1 MTYHRILLHLL
12 LVFSINIGLLG
23 QNKPPV
29 KHCRITIVGNGTEA
43 QYQAALAWRN
53 SSEYR
58 ALYNGG
64 RASQPIQWKKLY
76 STTASYGGYSQPSSH
91 GGYSRP
97 TTGPTPIITP
107 RPRVTCRVLHSAN
120 KMRVFTDTKGGKVEG
135 RLLSINSVNKTARIR
150 TIKGLCYNVPISKFC
165 SSDISFLKSW
175 WNRRNPKKKS

>member
-29 KHCRITIVGNGTEA
+29 INCRVTKILPGTEA
-43 QYQAALAWRN
+43 QYQAAVAYRN
-53 SSEYR
+53 SGKLQRMYQ
-58 ALYNGG
+58 GG
-64 RASQPIQWKKLY
+64 GGPIQWKQLH
-76 STTASYGGYSQPSSH
+76 SFTIPSGGYGKSYSS
-91 GGYSRP
+91 GSYNRP
-97 TTGPTPIITP
+97 VISSTPMIIP

-120 KMRVFTDTKGGKVEG
+120 KLRTFTNAKGWKVDG

-175 WNRRNPKKKS
+175 WNKRNP